1 MEHSMSTAIRETGTE
16 TPASA
21 STMWEEFLGGE
32 IRYRTVD
39 GIRTRSLEAGSG
51 DPVLLLHGNGGHAE
65 IYLRN
70 ILPIAAAGYRVY
82 AIDSLGHGFTDKPDV
97 AYTIPQ
103 YVDHVRSFIDAI
115 GGPVHLVGHG
125 LAGWVATS
133 LTVHHPDR
141 VRSLVNLNGLTHLAA
156 PDEKMETGFAQV
168 QQLSTKATAAATPE
182 SVRAR
187 LNWALADPANATD
200 EMVAVRYAIYRQ
212 PDTAAAMAKIVQVE
226 SAAQRRFGL
235 TAEQLGT
242 IDVPVQLIYSDN
254 PVENWANFERMRDA
268 IPGAR
273 LDRGGGGL
281 IGMWEAPAR
290 FNELVLAHLARVDGR
305 PQS

>member
-1 MEHSMSTAIRETGTE
+1 MTQ
-16 TPASA
+16 P

-32 IRYRTVD
+32 IRYRVVD

-65 IYLRN
+65 IYIRN
-70 ILPIAAAGYRVY
+70 VLPIAAAGYRVY

-103 YVDHVRSFIDAI
+103 YAAHVRAFIEEI

-125 LAGWVATS
+125 LAGWVATY
-133 LTVHHPDR
+133 LTVHHPQA
-141 VRSLVNLNGLTHLAA
+141 VRSLVSLNGLTHLAE
-156 PDEKMETGFAQV
+156 PDEKMATGFQQI
-168 QQLSTKATAAATPE
+168 QQLSKSATAAATPE
-182 SVRAR
+182 SVRSR
-187 LNWALADPANATD
+187 LNWALADPASATD
-200 EMVAVRYAIYRQ
+200 EMVAVRYDIYRR
-212 PDTAAAMAKIVQVE
+212 PETAAALAKIVNVE
-226 SAAQRRFGL
+226 SAEQRRYGL
-235 TAEQLGT
+235 TAEQLAT
-242 IDVPVQLIYSDN
+242 IRVPVQLIYSEN

-281 IGMWEAPAR
+281 IGMWEAPQR
-290 FNELVLAHLARVDGR
+290 FNELVIAHLGRVAAHA
-305 PQS
+305 